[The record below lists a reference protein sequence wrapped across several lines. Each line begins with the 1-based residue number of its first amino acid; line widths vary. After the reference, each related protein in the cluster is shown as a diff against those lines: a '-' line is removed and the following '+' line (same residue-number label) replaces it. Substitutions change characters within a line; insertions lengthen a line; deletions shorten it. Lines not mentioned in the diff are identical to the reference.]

1 MPLNEMANEPL
12 GAVPI
17 IPVPFTSTEE
27 IDEDV
32 LRLFIEH
39 AVSAGLRAVCLPAY
53 GSEFYKLSE
62 AERERVVRIAVEQ
75 ARKRLLVI
83 AQSNHAS
90 ARVAVEIAK
99 RNAAAGA
106 DMISFAV
113 PRIFPIPDADMLAYV
128 TTLVRSVNLPFLL
141 QDFNPGG
148 PTVQPK
154 FVAELSSRCPNLRYL
169 KLEEPMMASK
179 IRAIRQ
185 VTEGH
190 IEVLEGW
197 GGLYVLEL
205 TPIGIS
211 GLMPGLALADV
222 LHRVFLLR
230 RAGRS
235 ADALAVFEKI
245 LPQIVFSLQ
254 NMELYLYCEKR
265 LLVARGLGKN
275 EIRRSA
281 AYTPDAD
288 CVTYVEELNCRILD
302 AVSQLASYPV
312 PTAAS

>member
-1 MPLNEMANEPL
+1 
-12 GAVPI
+12 
-17 IPVPFTSTEE
+17 
-27 IDEDV
+27 
-32 LRLFIEH
+32 
-39 AVSAGLRAVCLPAY
+39 
-53 GSEFYKLSE
+53 
-62 AERERVVRIAVEQ
+62 
-75 ARKRLLVI
+75 
-83 AQSNHAS
+83 
-90 ARVAVEIAK
+90 
-99 RNAAAGA
+99 
-106 DMISFAV
+106 MISFAV
-113 PRIFPIPDADMLAYV
+113 PRIFPIPDADMLEYV
-128 TTLVRSVNLPFLL
+128 STVVRSVSLPFLL

-154 FVAELSSRCPNLRYL
+154 FVAELNSRCPNLRYL
-169 KLEEPMMASK
+169 KLEEPMMAAK
-179 IRAIRQ
+179 IRAIRR

-205 TPIGIS
+205 TPVGIS

-230 RAGRS
+230 RAERS
-235 ADALAVFEKI
+235 ADAFAVFEKI

-281 AYTPDAD
+281 AYTPDPD
-288 CVTYVEELNCRILD
+288 CVNYVEELNDRILE
-302 AVSQLASYPV
+302 AVSQLTSYPV

>member
-1 MPLNEMANEPL
+1 MPLNGMENEPL

-17 IPVPFTSTEE
+17 VPVPFTSGEDV
-27 IDEDV
+27 DEDV

-62 AERERVVRIAVEQ
+62 PERERVIRIAVEQ
-75 ARKRLLVI
+75 ARKRVLVI

-90 ARVAVEIAK
+90 ARVAAEIAK
-99 RNAAAGA
+99 RNAGAGA
-106 DMISFAV
+106 DMISFAL
-113 PRIFPIPDADMLAYV
+113 PRLFPIPDADMLNYV
-128 TTLVRSVNLPFLL
+128 STLLKSVSLPFLL

-169 KLEEPMMASK
+169 KLEEPVMASK
-179 IRAIRQ
+179 IRAIQRE
-185 VTEGH
+185 TEDRVK
-190 IEVLEGW
+190 VLEGW

-205 TPIGIS
+205 TPVGIA

-235 ADALAVFEKI
+235 ADAFAIFEKV

-275 EIRRSA
+275 ELRRSA

-288 CVTYVEELNCRILD
+288 CVSYVEELNERILEAD
-302 AVSQLASYPV
+302 SQLESFPV
-312 PTAAS
+312 PAATS

>member
-1 MPLNEMANEPL
+1 MLLNGMENEPL

-17 IPVPFTSTEE
+17 VPVPFTSGEDV
-27 IDEDV
+27 DEDV
-32 LRLFIEH
+32 LRLFVEH

-62 AERERVVRIAVEQ
+62 PERERVIRIAVEQ
-75 ARKRLLVI
+75 ARKRVLVI

-90 ARVAVEIAK
+90 ARVASEIAK
-99 RNAAAGA
+99 RNAGAGA
-106 DMISFAV
+106 DMISFV
-113 PRIFPIPDADMLAYV
+113 LPRLFPIPDADMLNYV
-128 TTLVRSVNLPFLL
+128 STLLKSVSLPFLL

-169 KLEEPMMASK
+169 KLEEPVMASK
-179 IRAIRQ
+179 IRAIERE
-185 VTEGH
+185 TEGRVK
-190 IEVLEGW
+190 VLEGW

-205 TPIGIS
+205 TPVGIS

-235 ADALAVFEKI
+235 ADAFALFEKV

-265 LLVARGLGKN
+265 LLMARGLGKN
-275 EIRRSA
+275 ELRRSA

-288 CVTYVEELNCRILD
+288 CVSYVEELNERILE
-302 AVSQLASYPV
+302 AVSRLESFPAP
-312 PTAAS
+312 AATT